1 MAYINFKE
9 EKVVVAKELK
19 NRRNNN
25 HSIFIKL
32 REDNSKIDIDK
43 YEKYSFKTTS
53 NRTLNTSKTQL
64 EDEFIE
70 INQENIICAHFIN
83 CKFYN
88 IKFVQCRFIGCT
100 FEECDFGG
108 GGVIFEN
115 CTFVQEE
122 IKKISHLNKK
132 ENLSCDFIRCKIYSK
147 FANSNVSYSIFEE
160 CSFLESSFE
169 LSDFTSSIII
179 SCEINKL
186 NIVDSDLSG
195 IKIVGSYIL
204 DLEFNDKLKSKLD
217 EKSFIDKIK
226 LRKKDKV
233 EYEGVYTVYQNI
245 ANKFKENTLDNN
257 FGEYYYLCKCVQ
269 RGALNFPSKVCS
281 YIYFITSGYGER
293 ILFPL
298 ISSIAIT
305 FIFALLYLI
314 LGMDIDGEL
323 VKYISLTSIPST
335 FRTLSGHLKESLN
348 LSVAMFGGV
357 GVIRSMPTI
366 STYIIADIEMI
377 IGIIMM
383 GIGIGTLTRKLVR

>member
-9 EKVVVAKELK
+9 EKAVAATQLK
-19 NRRNNN
+19 HRRNNN
-25 HSIFIKL
+25 HRIFMKL
-32 REDNSKIDIDK
+32 REDDSKIDTEK
-43 YEKYSFKTTS
+43 HEKYSFKTIS

-64 EDEFIE
+64 EDEFIQ
-70 INQENIICAHFIN
+70 INEENIICAHFIS

-88 IKFVQCRFIGCT
+88 IKFVQCSFIGCT

-122 IKKISHLNKK
+122 LKKISHLNKK
-132 ENLSCDFIRCKIYSK
+132 DNLSCDFIRCKIYSK
-147 FANSNVSYSIFEE
+147 FLNSNLSYSIFEE
-160 CSFLESSFE
+160 CYFLESSFE

-179 SCEINKL
+179 SSEINKL

-195 IKIVGSYIL
+195 IKIIASYIL
-204 DLEFNDKLKSKLD
+204 DLEFNDKFMSKLD

-226 LRKKDKV
+226 LRKKDKN
-233 EYEGVYTVYQNI
+233 EYEGIYVVYQNI
-245 ANKFKENTLDNN
+245 ANKFKENTLNNN

-281 YIYFITSGYGER
+281 YIYFMTSGYGER

-305 FIFALLYLI
+305 FIFALLYLTF
-314 LGMDIDGEL
+314 GMDIEGDL
-323 VKYISLTSIPST
+323 VKYISLASMPSS
-335 FRTLSGHLKESLN
+335 FRMFLSHLNESFN